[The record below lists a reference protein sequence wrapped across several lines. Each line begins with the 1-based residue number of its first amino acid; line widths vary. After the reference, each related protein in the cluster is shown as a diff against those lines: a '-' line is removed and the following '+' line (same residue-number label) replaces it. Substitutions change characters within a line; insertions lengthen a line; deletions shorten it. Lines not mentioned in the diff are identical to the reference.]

1 MAASDP
7 TLDADPL
14 GVRDEVDGAALLL
27 GAVDLH
33 VHGGPDV
40 VPRRHTDI
48 ELATRAKAAGMAA
61 IVLKSHVEST
71 VGRAAAASEA
81 TGFDVRG
88 GLVLNPGACGGI
100 EPEVVRTS
108 LELGARVIWMPT
120 TASAAHLERF
130 PGAAPGASRGAPTAA
145 RLERGAARDICR
157 LVAEAGALLATGHL
171 GVDETTMLAAEA
183 TAAGTRLLL
192 QHPDYSVPGLSAE
205 SQAELADH
213 FPTVTFERCAFV
225 ASAGA
230 PEPLPVE
237 RMVEAMEAV
246 GLARNVVSS
255 DLGQPSNPAYPEG
268 FGVFAASLEAA
279 GVPRGDLESM
289 LTTRPAA
296 LLTPPA

>member
-1 MAASDP
+1 MAGSDP
-7 TLDADPL
+7 IPLDADPL
-14 GVRDEVDGAALLL
+14 GVQDEVDGAALLL

-40 VPRRHTDI
+40 VPRRHSDI
-48 ELATRAKAAGMAA
+48 ELAARAKAAGMAA

-100 EPEVVRTS
+100 EPEAVLTS

-120 TASAAHLERF
+120 TSSAAHLDRF
-130 PGAAPGASRGAPTAA
+130 PGAAPGASRAAPTAA
-145 RLERGAARDICR
+145 RLDRARARDICR
-157 LVAEAGALLATGHL
+157 LVADAGALLATGHL
-171 GVDETTMLAAEA
+171 GIDETTLLAAEA

-205 SQAELADH
+205 SQAELADN

-225 ASAGA
+225 VSQGA
-230 PEPLPVE
+230 PDPLPIE
-237 RMVEAMEAV
+237 RMVESMQAV
-246 GLARNVVSS
+246 GLDRNVISS
-255 DLGQPSNPAYPEG
+255 DLGQPSNPSYPEG
-268 FGVFAASLEAA
+268 LASFAASLESA
-279 GVPRGDLESM
+279 GIPRKDLEPM
-289 LTTRPAA
+289 LTSRPAS
-296 LLTPPA
+296 LL